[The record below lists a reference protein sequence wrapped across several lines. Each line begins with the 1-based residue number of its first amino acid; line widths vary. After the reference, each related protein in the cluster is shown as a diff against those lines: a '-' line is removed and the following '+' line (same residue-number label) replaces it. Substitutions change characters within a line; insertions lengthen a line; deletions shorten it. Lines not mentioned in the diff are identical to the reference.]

1 MALLP
6 HDIDDLALAPV
17 ILAIDQRLDELG
29 ALTPHA
35 LLMRVAV
42 ESDRPD
48 WTRAQRESGL
58 LTTVGRFLELHT
70 WALSWDA
77 RGLRL
82 THGGHTVVLG
92 VPASLTAYINGT

>member
-17 ILAIDQRLDELG
+17 VLGIDQRLAELG
-29 ALTPHA
+29 ALAPHA

-48 WTRAQRESGL
+48 WTREQRESGL
-58 LTTVGRFLELHT
+58 LTTVGRFIELHG

-77 RGLRL
+77 RGLRVA
-82 THGGHTVVLG
+82 HGGHSVVLG
-92 VPASLTAYINGT
+92 VPASLTAYIEGS